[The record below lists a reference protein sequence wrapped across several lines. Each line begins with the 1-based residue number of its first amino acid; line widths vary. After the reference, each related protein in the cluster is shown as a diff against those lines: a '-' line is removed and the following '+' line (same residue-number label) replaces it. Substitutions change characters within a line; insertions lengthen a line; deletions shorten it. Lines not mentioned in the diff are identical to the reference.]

1 MDKAV
6 DRIEVAEG
14 KDTAIYIAAGS
25 AKAFVALVQW
35 GVIEIRP
42 WRSRRPRLDRP
53 DRLIFDLDPDDAV
66 AWSDLVSGVGLL
78 HTLLQELGL
87 HSFLKTTGGKG
98 LHVVVPIRPTLDWEQ
113 AKGFSRALAEFLV
126 RTFGR
131 RFTPTV
137 SKARRKGMIFVDYL
151 RNAEGATANAPY
163 AVRAGSGAPVS
174 MPIEWEE
181 LADEVRFDHFNVR
194 SLKEQIASRKR
205 DPWSEFAATKQTI
218 TKAHGKKM
226 GLAI

>member
-1 MDKAV
+1 V
-6 DRIEVAEG
+6 
-14 KDTAIYIAAGS
+14 
-25 AKAFVALVQW
+25 
-35 GVIEIRP
+35 
-42 WRSRRPRLDRP
+42 
-53 DRLIFDLDPDDAV
+53 
-66 AWSDLVSGVGLL
+66 
-78 HTLLQELGL
+78 
-87 HSFLKTTGGKG
+87 GKG

-218 TKAHGKKM
+218 TKGPVRYWVARTLQGTRPM
-226 GLAI
+226 DQFQGIAGRTCSCGV